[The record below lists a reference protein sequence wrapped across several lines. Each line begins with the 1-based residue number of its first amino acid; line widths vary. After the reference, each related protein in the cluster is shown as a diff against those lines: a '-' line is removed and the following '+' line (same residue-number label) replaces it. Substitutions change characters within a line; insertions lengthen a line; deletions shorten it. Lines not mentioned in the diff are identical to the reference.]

1 MKDSFIYLDYNAST
15 PNDPKVI
22 NAMLPFLTNH
32 YGNPSSTH
40 KEGQKAKDAIEKARM
55 QVANSIGCSTNEIIF
70 TSGGT
75 ESNNHAII
83 GTAMSLKNKGNHIIT
98 SSIEHPAVIE
108 VCKYLESQGFKITYL
123 NVNKDGIIDLNDLKN
138 TISSKTILITIMHAN
153 NETGSIQPIEKIGM
167 IAKEHGIPLHT
178 DASQSFGKIKVDVKE
193 LNVNLLTL
201 AGHKVYAPKGIGALY
216 IKKGTPINKLM
227 HGAKHEYNKRPG
239 TESTM
244 LIVGLGA
251 AAQLA
256 TEKLHENKKHM
267 ESIRNYLLKKLTLL
281 KVKSIVNSNL
291 TKTLP
296 NTLNI
301 SFKNCN
307 SNTIIHKLKDK
318 LALSSGSACH
328 AGSANVSPILKA
340 TLCDFTYAKGTF
352 RFSVGKNTSKEEID
366 NAILLLTKEIVP

>member
-32 YGNPSSTH
+32 YGNPSSIH

-123 NVNKDGIIDLNDLKN
+123 NVNKDGIIDLNDLEN

-227 HGAKHEYNKRPG
+227 HGAKREYNKRPG

>member
-32 YGNPSSTH
+32 YGNPSSIH

-267 ESIRNYLLKKLTLL
+267 ESIRNYLLRELTLL

>member
-32 YGNPSSTH
+32 YGNPSSIH

-123 NVNKDGIIDLNDLKN
+123 NVNKDGIIDLNNLKN

>member
-32 YGNPSSTH
+32 YGNPSSIH

-227 HGAKHEYNKRPG
+227 HGAKHEYNKRSG

>member
-32 YGNPSSTH
+32 YGNPSSIH

-318 LALSSGSACH
+318 LALSSESACH

>member
-32 YGNPSSTH
+32 YGNPSSIH

-178 DASQSFGKIKVDVKE
+178 DASQSFGKIKVNVKE

-227 HGAKHEYNKRPG
+227 HGAKHEYNKRSG

>member
-32 YGNPSSTH
+32 YGNPSSIH

-244 LIVGLGA
+244 LIIGLGA

>member
-22 NAMLPFLTNH
+22 NVMLPFLTNH
-32 YGNPSSTH
+32 YGNPSSIH

-178 DASQSFGKIKVDVKE
+178 DASQSFGKIKVNVKE

-227 HGAKHEYNKRPG
+227 HGAKHEYNKRSG

>member
-32 YGNPSSTH
+32 YGNPSSIH

-83 GTAMSLKNKGNHIIT
+83 GTAMSLKNRGNHIIT

>member
-32 YGNPSSTH
+32 YGNPSSIH

-267 ESIRNYLLKKLTLL
+267 ESIRNYLLRKLTLL

>member
-32 YGNPSSTH
+32 YGNPSSIH

>member
-22 NAMLPFLTNH
+22 NVMLPFLTNH
-32 YGNPSSTH
+32 YGNPSSIH

-227 HGAKHEYNKRPG
+227 HGAKHEYNKRSG

>member
-32 YGNPSSTH
+32 YGNPSSIH
-40 KEGQKAKDAIEKARM
+40 KEGQKAKGAIEKARM

>member
-32 YGNPSSTH
+32 YGNPSSIH

-167 IAKEHGIPLHT
+167 IAKEHGIPFHT

-227 HGAKHEYNKRPG
+227 HGAKHEYNKRSG

-251 AAQLA
+251 APQLA

>member
-32 YGNPSSTH
+32 YGNPSSIH

-267 ESIRNYLLKKLTLL
+267 ESIRNYLFKKLTLL

-366 NAILLLTKEIVP
+366 NAILLLTKEIIP

>member
-32 YGNPSSTH
+32 YGNPSSIH

-227 HGAKHEYNKRPG
+227 HGAKHEYNKRSG

-340 TLCDFTYAKGTF
+340 TLYDFTYAKGTF

>member
-22 NAMLPFLTNH
+22 NAILPFLTNH
-32 YGNPSSTH
+32 YGNPSSIH
-40 KEGQKAKDAIEKARM
+40 KEGQKAKGAIEKARM

>member
-32 YGNPSSTH
+32 YGNPSSIH

-307 SNTIIHKLKDK
+307 SNTIIHELKDK

-328 AGSANVSPILKA
+328 AGSANVSL
-340 TLCDFTYAKGTF
+340 
-352 RFSVGKNTSKEEID
+352 S
-366 NAILLLTKEIVP
+366 

>member
-32 YGNPSSTH
+32 YGNPSSIH

-328 AGSANVSPILKA
+328 TGSANVSPILKA